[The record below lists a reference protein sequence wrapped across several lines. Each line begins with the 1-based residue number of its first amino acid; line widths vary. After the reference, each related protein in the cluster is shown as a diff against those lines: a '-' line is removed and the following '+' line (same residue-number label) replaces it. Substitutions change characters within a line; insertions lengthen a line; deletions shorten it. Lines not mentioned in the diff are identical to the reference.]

1 MVYLKLLDNN
11 NDKSSNIDFDTLPCN
26 NVELKQPLSADEVKK
41 ALNNLKV
48 GKCPSTF
55 DNILNEYIKYNEN
68 NVYLQLL
75 CKLFN
80 LVFESGIFPE
90 VWSRGT
96 ILPMYKNKGNTNDPD
111 NYRGIII
118 LTCMGKL
125 FTTLLNNRL
134 TKSLDSY
141 NVICE
146 EQAGFR
152 QYC

>member
-26 NVELKQPLSADEVKK
+26 NVELKQPLCADEVKK

-48 GKCPSTF
+48 GPSTF
-55 DNILNEYIKYNEN
+55 DSILNEYIKYNEN

-80 LVFESGIFPE
+80 LVFKSGIFPE

-96 ILPMYKNKGNTNDPD
+96 IRPMYKNKGNTNDPD

-118 LTCMGKL
+118 LTCMGKP

-134 TKSLDSY
+134 TKFLDSY

>member
-1 MVYLKLLDNN
+1 M
-11 NDKSSNIDFDTLPCN
+11 
-26 NVELKQPLSADEVKK
+26 
-41 ALNNLKV
+41 
-48 GKCPSTF
+48 
-55 DNILNEYIKYNEN
+55 
-68 NVYLQLL
+68 L
-75 CKLFN
+75 CKLVNIVLEF
-80 LVFESGIFPE
+80 GIFPE

-96 ILPMYKNKGNTNDPD
+96 IRPMYKNKGNTNDPD

-118 LTCMGKL
+118 LTCMGKP

-134 TKSLDSY
+134 TKFLDSY